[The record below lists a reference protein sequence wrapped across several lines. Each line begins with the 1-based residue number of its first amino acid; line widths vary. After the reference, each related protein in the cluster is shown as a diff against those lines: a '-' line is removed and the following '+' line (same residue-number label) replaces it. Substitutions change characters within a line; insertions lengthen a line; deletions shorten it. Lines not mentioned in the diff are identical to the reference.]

1 MSLIAWIIVGG
12 IAGWLASLIMKT
24 DDQMGCVTN
33 IIVGMVGSIIGGAI
47 VVFLN
52 TGSLDFTTA
61 FNNLNV
67 TSILVSTLGA
77 IVLLAVVRFFQ
88 GRA

>member
-12 IAGWLASLIMKT
+12 LAGWLASMIMKT
-24 DDQMGCVTN
+24 NDQMGCVTN
-33 IIVGMVGSIIGGAI
+33 IVVGMIGSVIGGAI

-52 TGSLDFTTA
+52 TGTLDFTTA

-77 IVLLAVVRFFQ
+77 IVLLALVRFFQ